1 MNDTQ
6 AQARPVRPT
15 LEEVEAYVHGKGYDV
30 PGAANAFYG
39 NFFYAYHDARVWRR
53 ADGTP
58 VADWRAEAD
67 TWHERGPHYLE
78 PEPRAAAPAPAA
90 SAPVSAPAPEAP
102 VASPEALSVGGA
114 LPPLEVADV
123 ATLAATDRAFHE
135 AVVRKTGIPPRF
147 ARRIAEGEAAPE
159 HAYDAR
165 LARGGG
171 LYIYGPRG
179 VGKTEL
185 ACRIAYDYAGSRL
198 DPRFGNWAYRPVPKG
213 RPKHGVRFVVSADLM
228 TELRSTFD
236 KGGDSEADVIR
247 RYVNV
252 PVLIDRRPGQGLLDP
267 VGAREAVPDRQRP
280 LRGRAR
286 HDRDQPVHPGRPR
299 RGAVGVRPQGGRPGD
314 RLAPGRDDRA
324 RQGRRPGPPHGALR
338 RRGGRAMS
346 RRAPQEGR
354 SYEQA
359 LYSVVLLVPRLPRP
373 ERTRT
378 VRVLLDFIAGLWELD
393 RSRVDADFASLV
405 RGLPR

>member
-6 AQARPVRPT
+6 AQARPKRPA
-15 LEEVEAYVHGKGYDV
+15 LEEVEAYVRGKGYDDR
-30 PGAANAFYG
+30 GSANAFYG
-39 NFFYAYHDARVWRR
+39 NFFYAYHDARAWRR

-58 VADWRAEAD
+58 VLDWRAEAD
-67 TWHERGPHYLE
+67 AWHEMGPHYLE
-78 PEPRAAAPAPAA
+78 PEHPAPAA
-90 SAPVSAPAPEAP
+90 APVRTPVPAAPVPEAP
-102 VASPEALSVGGA
+102 AATAAPLPVGGA
-114 LPPLEVADV
+114 LPPLEIADV
-123 ATLAATDRAFHE
+123 AALAATDPAFHE

-147 ARRIAEGEAAPE
+147 ARRIAEGVAAPE

-179 VGKTEL
+179 VGKTEM

-252 PVLIDRRPGQGLLDP
+252 PVLIIDDLGKDSSTQWVLAKLFQIVNGRYEAERATIVTSQYTQAGLAAVLSEYGRKEDALAIVSRLAEMTKRVKMDGPDRRMAPCDAE
-267 VGAREAVPDRQRP
+267 GA
-280 LRGRAR
+280 GR
-286 HDRDQPVHPGRPR
+286 
-299 RGAVGVRPQGGRPGD
+299 
-314 RLAPGRDDRA
+314 
-324 RQGRRPGPPHGALR
+324 
-338 RRGGRAMS
+338 
-346 RRAPQEGR
+346 
-354 SYEQA
+354 
-359 LYSVVLLVPRLPRP
+359 
-373 ERTRT
+373 
-378 VRVLLDFIAGLWELD
+378 
-393 RSRVDADFASLV
+393 
-405 RGLPR
+405 

>member
-1 MNDTQ
+1 MNEMQ
-6 AQARPVRPT
+6 AHARPVKPS
-15 LEEVEAYVHGKGYDV
+15 LEEVEAYVSGREYDAR
-30 PGAANAFYG
+30 GAANA
-39 NFFYAYHDARVWRR
+39 FYAYHDARGWRR

-58 VADWRAEAD
+58 VTDWKAEAD
-67 TWHERGPHYLE
+67 AWHERGPHYLG
-78 PEPRAAAPAPAA
+78 PDPRRRDGVDPVAAPAPEVPAA
-90 SAPVSAPAPEAP
+90 EPAPLP
-102 VASPEALSVGGA
+102 IGGA

-123 ATLAATDRAFHE
+123 ATLTATDHAFHE

-228 TELRSTFD
+228 TELRSTFN

-252 PVLIDRRPGQGLLDP
+252 PVLIIDDLGKDSSTQWVLAKLFQIVNGRYEAERATIVTSQYTQAGLAAVLSEYGRKEDALAIVSRLAEMTERVKIDGPDRRMAPCDAE
-267 VGAREAVPDRQRP
+267 GA
-280 LRGRAR
+280 GR
-286 HDRDQPVHPGRPR
+286 
-299 RGAVGVRPQGGRPGD
+299 
-314 RLAPGRDDRA
+314 
-324 RQGRRPGPPHGALR
+324 
-338 RRGGRAMS
+338 
-346 RRAPQEGR
+346 
-354 SYEQA
+354 
-359 LYSVVLLVPRLPRP
+359 
-373 ERTRT
+373 
-378 VRVLLDFIAGLWELD
+378 
-393 RSRVDADFASLV
+393 
-405 RGLPR
+405 

>member
-1 MNDTQ
+1 MNNTQ

-90 SAPVSAPAPEAP
+90 SAPVSAPAPEA
-102 VASPEALSVGGA
+102 LSVGGA

-135 AVVRKTGIPPRF
+135 SVVSKTGIPPRF

-252 PVLIDRRPGQGLLDP
+252 PVLIIDDLGKDSSTQWVLAKLFQIVNGRYEAERATIVTSQYTQAGLAAVLSEYGRKEDALAIVSRLAEMTERVKVDGPDRRMAPCDAE
-267 VGAREAVPDRQRP
+267 GA
-280 LRGRAR
+280 GR
-286 HDRDQPVHPGRPR
+286 
-299 RGAVGVRPQGGRPGD
+299 
-314 RLAPGRDDRA
+314 
-324 RQGRRPGPPHGALR
+324 
-338 RRGGRAMS
+338 
-346 RRAPQEGR
+346 
-354 SYEQA
+354 
-359 LYSVVLLVPRLPRP
+359 
-373 ERTRT
+373 
-378 VRVLLDFIAGLWELD
+378 
-393 RSRVDADFASLV
+393 
-405 RGLPR
+405 

>member
-213 RPKHGVRFVVSADLM
+213 RPKHGARFVVSADLM

-252 PVLIDRRPGQGLLDP
+252 PVLIIDDLGKDSSTQWVLAKLFQIVNGRYEAERATIVTSQYTQAGLAAVLSEYGRKEDALAIVSRLAEMTERVKVDGPDRRMAPCDAE
-267 VGAREAVPDRQRP
+267 GA
-280 LRGRAR
+280 GR
-286 HDRDQPVHPGRPR
+286 
-299 RGAVGVRPQGGRPGD
+299 
-314 RLAPGRDDRA
+314 
-324 RQGRRPGPPHGALR
+324 
-338 RRGGRAMS
+338 
-346 RRAPQEGR
+346 
-354 SYEQA
+354 
-359 LYSVVLLVPRLPRP
+359 
-373 ERTRT
+373 
-378 VRVLLDFIAGLWELD
+378 
-393 RSRVDADFASLV
+393 
-405 RGLPR
+405 

>member
-1 MNDTQ
+1 MNETQ
-6 AQARPVRPT
+6 APARPVKPS
-15 LEEVEAYVHGKGYDV
+15 LEEVEAYVSDRGYDTRA
-30 PGAANAFYG
+30 AANAFYG
-39 NFFYAYHDARVWRR
+39 NFFYAYHDARGWRR
-53 ADGTP
+53 ADGSP

-67 TWHERGPHYLE
+67 AWHERGPHYLE
-78 PEPRAAAPAPAA
+78 PEPRRQPAVEAAP
-90 SAPVSAPAPEAP
+90 PVSIPAPEPAIQTVAP
-102 VASPEALSVGGA
+102 STLPMGGA

-123 ATLAATDRAFHE
+123 AALAATDPEFHA

-159 HAYDAR
+159 HAYDMR

-252 PVLIDRRPGQGLLDP
+252 PVLVIDDLGKDSSTQWVLAKLFQIVNGRYEAERATIVTSQYTQAGLAAVLSEYGRKEDALAIVSRLAEMTERVKIDGPDRRMAPCDAE
-267 VGAREAVPDRQRP
+267 GA
-280 LRGRAR
+280 GR
-286 HDRDQPVHPGRPR
+286 
-299 RGAVGVRPQGGRPGD
+299 
-314 RLAPGRDDRA
+314 
-324 RQGRRPGPPHGALR
+324 
-338 RRGGRAMS
+338 
-346 RRAPQEGR
+346 
-354 SYEQA
+354 
-359 LYSVVLLVPRLPRP
+359 
-373 ERTRT
+373 
-378 VRVLLDFIAGLWELD
+378 
-393 RSRVDADFASLV
+393 
-405 RGLPR
+405 

>member
-78 PEPRAAAPAPAA
+78 PEPRAAAPAP
-90 SAPVSAPAPEAP
+90 
-102 VASPEALSVGGA
+102 
-114 LPPLEVADV
+114 EVADV

-147 ARRIAEGEAAPE
+147 ARRIAEGVAAPE

-252 PVLIDRRPGQGLLDP
+252 PVLIIDDLGKDSSTQWVLAKLFQIVNGRYEAERATIVTSQYTQAGLAAVLSEYGRKEDALAIVSRLAEMTERVKVDGPDRRMAPCDAE
-267 VGAREAVPDRQRP
+267 GA
-280 LRGRAR
+280 GR
-286 HDRDQPVHPGRPR
+286 
-299 RGAVGVRPQGGRPGD
+299 
-314 RLAPGRDDRA
+314 
-324 RQGRRPGPPHGALR
+324 
-338 RRGGRAMS
+338 
-346 RRAPQEGR
+346 
-354 SYEQA
+354 
-359 LYSVVLLVPRLPRP
+359 
-373 ERTRT
+373 
-378 VRVLLDFIAGLWELD
+378 
-393 RSRVDADFASLV
+393 
-405 RGLPR
+405 